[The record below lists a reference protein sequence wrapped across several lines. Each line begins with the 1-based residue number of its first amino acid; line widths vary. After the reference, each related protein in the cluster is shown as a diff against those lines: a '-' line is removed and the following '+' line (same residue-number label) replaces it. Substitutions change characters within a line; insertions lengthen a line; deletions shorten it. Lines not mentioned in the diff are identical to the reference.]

1 MKALFRRLQRIE
13 TQLAPKPNLA
23 SQRAAELLRERR
35 LRRLE
40 AGGEHF
46 QEHPTP
52 VLMGPG
58 RRLSVTETLRLRR
71 RLAQERICQRHGR
84 AEIATDIRS

>member
-1 MKALFRRLQRIE
+1 
-13 TQLAPKPNLA
+13 
-23 SQRAAELLRERR
+23 
-35 LRRLE
+35 
-40 AGGEHF
+40 
-46 QEHPTP
+46 
-52 VLMGPG
+52 MGPG